1 MSVKPILINVR
12 GAIIQKDQVLLVKMN
27 DESGMYFTF
36 PGATVHNG
44 ESLYDALHRGIGVS
58 TGAKVDVG
66 RLLMIWEYIP
76 ERENFR
82 FGDRQ
87 KLTILFLCR
96 IMPGNKPQQP
106 LVSDPDQIDV
116 LWMPLDSLE
125 DLPVIPAIGPQLY
138 RSLESRVATGN
149 LFIDAIRPL

>member
-12 GAIIQKDQVLLVKMN
+12 GAIIQKDRVLLVKMN

-36 PGATVHNG
+36 PGATVHHG
-44 ESLYDALHRGIGVS
+44 ESLYEALHRGIALS

-66 RLLMIWEYIP
+66 RLLMVWEYIP

-87 KLTILFLCR
+87 RLTVLFLSR
-96 IMPGNKPQQP
+96 LMPGNQPEQP
-106 LVSDPDQIDV
+106 LVSDPNQIDV
-116 LWMPLDSLE
+116 LWMPLSSLD
-125 DLPVIPAIGPQLY
+125 DLPVIPAIG
-138 RSLESRVATGN
+138 SRLNQALQSRMATGN
-149 LFIDAIRPL
+149 LFIDAVIPL